1 ATSSGATA
9 LYVSLEAALIDKGVV
24 RDRSRPPLAHAE
36 HLLEQR
42 HPLADDV
49 IALTRLYLE
58 TRFGGRPL
66 STDAR
71 HEFE

>member
-1 ATSSGATA
+1 
-9 LYVSLEAALIDKGVV
+9 
-24 RDRSRPPLAHAE
+24 PPLAHAE

-71 HEFE
+71 HEFERRLLRVRAWTPAV